1 MLRSVL
7 APLGLAV
14 ILIGAPTWAD
24 SQDPEQLRA
33 QLKEVTEEI
42 VRLQQQRADRLRERD
57 VVQSALA
64 DSERQLSAIERRRRE
79 LDAERS
85 TADAALA
92 ELQQQAQLEQ
102 KRLQIALHEVGLQL
116 ALVHRQ
122 GQHAALRHL
131 LNQNS
136 PQRVSRQLTYHR
148 HLLDARQ
155 RSITELSDTLRQLR
169 ENGIEQSMRRDE
181 LVVLQRQQRQLQD
194 DLEAAVA
201 ERSRHLVAAEAGLD
215 SAQAQLQQR
224 QADAAALASL
234 LEELAALMAT
244 LPQDEELPRITT
256 LRGQL
261 RRPVDGRV
269 IEGFGQSRGGES
281 RRSGWVMA
289 AAPGS
294 EVRATAHGRVAFADW
309 LRGYGLL
316 VILDHGDGIMSLYGQ
331 NQSVL
336 RQVGDWVRTG
346 EVIAVTG
353 EPDRGL
359 YFEIRENGRPVN
371 PSRWLQPAGG

>member
-1 MLRSVL
+1 VLRSVL
-7 APLGLAV
+7 ALFALTV
-14 ILIGAPTWAD
+14 VLIGVPAWAAAE
-24 SQDPEQLRA
+24 DPEQVRA
-33 QLKEVTEEI
+33 QLREVTEEI
-42 VRLQQQRADRLRERD
+42 GRLQQQRADRLRERNA
-57 VVQSALA
+57 VQSALA
-64 DSERQLSAIERRRRE
+64 DSERQLSAIERRRRQ

-85 TADAALA
+85 AADAALA
-92 ELQQQAQLEQ
+92 DLQHQAQAEQ
-102 KRLQIALHEVGLQL
+102 KRLQVALHEVGLQL

-155 RSITELSDTLRQLR
+155 RSINELSDTLRQLR
-169 ENGIEQSMRRDE
+169 NNATEQSLRRDE
-181 LVVLQRQQRQLQD
+181 LVVLQREQGQLQD
-194 DLEAAVA
+194 DLKTAVA
-201 ERSRHLVAAEAGLD
+201 ERSRRLAAAEAELD
-215 SAQAQLQQR
+215 STQAQLQQR
-224 QADAAALASL
+224 QIDAAALEAL
-234 LEELAALMAT
+234 LEELAALMAA

-261 RRPVDGRV
+261 QRPVEAQV

-294 EVRATAHGRVAFADW
+294 EVRAAAHGRVAFADW

-316 VILDHGDGIMSLYGQ
+316 LILDHGDGVMSLYGQ

-353 EPDRGL
+353 ELDRGF